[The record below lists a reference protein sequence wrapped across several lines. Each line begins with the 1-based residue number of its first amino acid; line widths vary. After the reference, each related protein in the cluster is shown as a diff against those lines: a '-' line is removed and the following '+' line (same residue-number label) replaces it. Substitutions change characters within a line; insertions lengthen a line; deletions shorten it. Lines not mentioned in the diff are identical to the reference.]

1 MNLGVAQMK
10 TFQKDI
16 KSKLKNLLLIAVVS
30 GAYLGGR
37 QISAEAYEQNLQN
50 QRVDFAKKEAAYKEK
65 IKDLQAAKADIRFY
79 DISPEG
85 LRNSYVDSLNYRRFV
100 PLKRADYS
108 GFELHMPG
116 EKEIKHA
123 VSHLKP
129 LEQRSFARVEKQ
141 KKILIN
147 KINTCPPDSADL
159 FFRSCKDYRRTL
171 IKEMAMLYD
180 RGAGRMLYL
189 NLPPKYVAE
198 AFNAANKKLGKA
210 ENDYQN
216 MLIAAEMR
224 FMEDALSLRGLVEA
238 NNQAIKDF
246 QVRDSLKAVEHK
258 KVFDYQQRIRRQML
272 VDSLVKDRERQK
284 QQEVRSFVP
293 LELFRVQKFG
303 WNRP

>member
-1 MNLGVAQMK
+1 MK

-16 KSKLKNLLLIAVVS
+16 KSKLKNLLFIVVAA
-30 GAYLGGR
+30 GAYIGGR
-37 QISAEAYEQNLQN
+37 HISAGAYEQNLQN
-50 QRVDFAKKEAAYKEK
+50 QSRDFAKKEAAYKEK
-65 IKDLQAAKADIRFY
+65 IKDLQAAKRDIRFY

-100 PLKRADYS
+100 PMKRTDYS

-141 KKILIN
+141 KKILVN
-147 KINTCPPDSADL
+147 KINACPQDSTDL

-180 RGAGRMLYL
+180 RGAGRIMYL
-189 NLPPKYVAE
+189 SLPPKYVAE

-210 ENDYQN
+210 DNDYQN

-224 FMEDALSLRGLVEA
+224 FMEDALAVREVVEV
-238 NNQAIKDF
+238 NNQAVKDF

-272 VDSLVKDRERQK
+272 VDSLVKERERKK

-293 LELFRVQKFG
+293 LELFRVQKSG
-303 WNRP
+303 WRQP